1 MPLPCSGRQLNALG
15 QRLATQEI
23 SDADRAL
30 FAQVLDVYQAVLDQ
44 VERQLRELGF
54 QATTRVKTTGTLRY
68 GGGPD
73 LPDSPAS
80 PPFDPSLTRAQAVDI
95 WTQLSDVMAHAE
107 ELGLDIAEVQ
117 ALIDSGTHP
126 DPGVL
131 DDLQRRLEE
140 QSKAAQALATMLGY
154 GGGWSQDNE

>member
-1 MPLPCSGRQLNALG
+1 MEPRPPGPSAGRLSYPHPKIKIITGSQALRRPTTAPGESSG
-15 QRLATQEI
+15 
-23 SDADRAL
+23 
-30 FAQVLDVYQAVLDQ
+30 
-44 VERQLRELGF
+44 
-54 QATTRVKTTGTLRY
+54 
-68 GGGPD
+68 
-73 LPDSPAS
+73 
-80 PPFDPSLTRAQAVDI
+80 LTRAQAVDI